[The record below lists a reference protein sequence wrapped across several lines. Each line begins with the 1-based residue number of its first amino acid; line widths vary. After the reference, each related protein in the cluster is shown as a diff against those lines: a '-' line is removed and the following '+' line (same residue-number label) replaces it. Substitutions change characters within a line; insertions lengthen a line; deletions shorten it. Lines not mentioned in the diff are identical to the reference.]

1 MNKEGSGRQQIVAL
15 AEKYANN
22 QPEFSQIDN
31 QDAFMV
37 KADFPTFEGTTRPDK
52 YFKLGLILEGE
63 GVLNVSSKNGYISS
77 KFRQGEMDITM
88 PGQSADVYSSPMNML
103 GVCIDLD
110 QFDSTA
116 IGGLEQG
123 VLAEA
128 SQSLFEDPIIQSVM
142 LALWQTSR
150 GTDFSS
156 FFFREGVEVILNRIG
171 RVANKRKT
179 SINSEKVNKVR
190 IQRVRSFILDNI
202 TENICVADMA
212 LEARMGEAQFFNTC
226 RVMTGMTPFAY
237 LTHCRLQKAKQLL
250 GEGGRVIEASLAVG
264 YANPSKFSAAFR
276 RHLGQTPSQ
285 WRKLNVYVKS

>member
-1 MNKEGSGRQQIVAL
+1 MLAQKMDIFPLSFAKE
-15 AEKYANN
+15 KW
-22 QPEFSQIDN
+22 
-31 QDAFMV
+31 M
-37 KADFPTFEGTTRPDK
+37 
-52 YFKLGLILEGE
+52 
-63 GVLNVSSKNGYISS
+63 
-77 KFRQGEMDITM
+77 ITM

-128 SQSLFEDPIIQSVM
+128 SQSLFEDSMIQSVM
-142 LALWQTSR
+142 IALWQTSR
-150 GTDFSS
+150 GADFSS
-156 FFFREGVEVILNRIG
+156 LFFREGVELILNRIG
-171 RVANKRKT
+171 RVANKRET
-179 SINSEKVNKVR
+179 SINSEKVNKAR
-190 IQRVRSFILDNI
+190 LQQVRSFIFDNI

-212 LEARMGEAQFFNTC
+212 QEARMGEAQFFTIC
-226 RVMTGMTPFAY
+226 REMTGMTPFAY

-276 RHLGQTPSQ
+276 RHSGQTPSQ
-285 WRKLNVYVKS
+285 WRKLNV